1 MKIAILL
8 PYKENF
14 SKYETGAVSIFV
26 NSINKLSKYK
36 DDINIFGAT
45 SFKPLS
51 KNYENLNFKKRFY
64 LSSSKIYVENFLK
77 KINIRKFDILE
88 IHNRPHYLNYINNL
102 ENTKKIIFFHNDPL
116 QMQGSETKNDRLNIY
131 TKADTLI
138 FNSIWTKNQFLKDLP
153 IGYDDN
159 KIKIIPQSTSKVK
172 INFSKK
178 KKIIS
183 FVGKLNNSKG
193 YDIFGV
199 AIIKILNKY
208 PEWSSIVI
216 GNEPREK
223 LFYNHPRLK
232 IFGFKDNDY
241 VLNKLKEVGI
251 SVVPSKWDEPFGRSS
266 LEAASRGCAVIR
278 SDKGGLNET
287 TNASIVLKKLTSDE
301 IYKHLDF
308 LIRKPINLKKL
319 QVKTYKQFKLTNKY
333 SSNLLDKIRNE
344 LIKPKQKVSI
354 KCLKILHITNFNERF
369 NGRLHYNTSK
379 RINNA
384 LIKLGHNVYQ
394 LSDRDII
401 SSSRSIFNKS
411 PKKIL
416 NEKIIEIGKN
426 FNPDLII
433 LGHADSV
440 NSKTLRSL
448 KIKNNNLK
456 ISQWFL
462 DPLSRNGPDYQNNKK
477 RILNKIEIMDST
489 FLTSDPKSLD
499 FKIKNSYFIPN
510 PADKSFEVLDNSKK
524 TPKNDVFFA
533 MSHGVH
539 RGNLKPGKYDDR
551 EKILK
556 KLLTVKNIKFDFYGI
571 NNIQPIW
578 GDEFLKKI
586 SLSKIGLN
594 LSRGKPV
601 KYYSSDRIAQY
612 MANGLMTIIHE
623 DAKYLDFFN
632 KNEIVTYKNLKDLI
646 NKIKYYVK
654 NDKKRKFIA
663 SNGKKKY
670 LKEFSSEKISK
681 YIILKTFNIK
691 FKDKFIWDK
700 KSDRII

>member
-14 SKYETGAVSIFV
+14 SKNETGAVSIFV

-36 DDINIFGAT
+36 DNINIFGST
-45 SFKPLS
+45 NFKPLS
-51 KNYENLNFKKRFY
+51 KNYENLNFKKKFY
-64 LSSSKIYVENFLK
+64 LSSSKIYLENFLQ
-77 KINIRKFDILE
+77 KINNRKFDILE
-88 IHNRPHYLNYINNL
+88 IHNRPHYLNYIGNL
-102 ENTKKIIFFHNDPL
+102 ENTKKIIFFHNNPL
-116 QMQGSETKNDRLNIY
+116 QMQGSEKIDDRLNIY

-138 FNSIWTKNQFLKDLP
+138 FNSIWTKTQFLKDLP
-153 IGYDDN
+153 IDVDDS
-159 KIKIIPQSTSKVK
+159 KIRVVPQSTSKVN

-183 FVGKLNNSKG
+183 FVGKLNTAKG
-193 YDIFGV
+193 YDIFGE
-199 AIIKILNKY
+199 AIIKILDKY
-208 PEWSSIVI
+208 QEWSAVVI
-216 GNEPREK
+216 GNEPRQK
-223 LFYNHPRLK
+223 LFYKHQRLK
-232 IFGFKDNDY
+232 ILGFKNNSY
-241 VLNKLKEVGI
+241 VLNKLKEVSI

-266 LEAASRGCAVIR
+266 LEAASRGCAIIR

-287 TNASIVLKKLTSDE
+287 TSSSIVLNKLTSDE
-301 IYKHLDF
+301 LYKQLDL
-308 LIRKPINLKKL
+308 LIKKPTILKKL
-319 QVKTYKQFKLTNKY
+319 QVKTFKQFKLTNSS

-344 LIKPKQKVSI
+344 LIKPKQEISI

-379 RINNA
+379 RINNG

-401 SSSRSIFNKS
+401 SSNRTIFKPS
-411 PKKIL
+411 PKKLL
-416 NEKIIEIGKN
+416 NEKIIEIFNN

-440 NSKTLRSL
+440 KLETLRSL
-448 KIKNNNLK
+448 KIRNNNLK

-462 DPLSRNGPDYQNNKK
+462 DPLSRKGPDYQNNKK
-477 RILNKIEIMDST
+477 RILDKIEIIDST
-489 FLTSDPKSLD
+489 FLTTDPKSLD
-499 FKIKNSYFIPN
+499 FKIKNSHFIPN
-510 PADKSFEVLDNSKK
+510 PADKSFEILNNSKK
-524 TPKNDVFFA
+524 NLKNDVFFA

-539 RGNLKPGKYDDR
+539 RGNLKSGKYDDR

-556 KLLTVKNIKFDFYGI
+556 KLLRVKDIKFDFYGI
-571 NNIQPIW
+571 NNVQPVW
-578 GDEFLKKI
+578 GDNFLKKI

-594 LSRGKPV
+594 LSRGKPL
-601 KYYSSDRIAQY
+601 KYYSSDRITQY
-612 MANGLMTIIHE
+612 MANGLMTLIHE
-623 DAKYLDFFN
+623 DTKYSDFFN

-663 SNGKKKY
+663 NNGKKKY
-670 LKEFSSEKISK
+670 LKEFNSEKVSK
-681 YIILKTFNIK
+681 FIILKTFNIK
-691 FKDKFIWDK
+691 SKEKFIWDK
-700 KSDRII
+700 NI

>member
-477 RILNKIEIMDST
+477 RILDKIEIMDST

-510 PADKSFEVLDNSKK
+510 PADKSFEILDNSKK
-524 TPKNDVFFA
+524 IPKNDLFFA

-670 LKEFSSEKISK
+670 LKEFNSEKISK
-681 YIILKTFNIK
+681 YMILKTFNIK
-691 FKDKFIWDK
+691 SKDKFIWDK
-700 KSDRII
+700 NNDRFI

>member
-14 SKYETGAVSIFV
+14 SKNETGAVSIFV
-26 NSINKLSKYK
+26 NSINKLSKFK
-36 DDINIFGAT
+36 NNINVFGST
-45 SFKPLS
+45 NFKPFS
-51 KNYENLNFKKRFY
+51 KNYENLNFKKKFY
-64 LSSSKIYVENFLK
+64 LSSSKIYVENFLQ
-77 KINIRKFDILE
+77 KISNRKFDILE
-88 IHNRPHYLNYINNL
+88 IHNRPHYLNYLSNL
-102 ENTKKIIFFHNDPL
+102 ENTKKIIFFHNNPL
-116 QMQGSETKNDRLNIY
+116 QMQGSETKNERLSIY
-131 TKADTLI
+131 TKADLLI
-138 FNSIWTKNQFLKDLP
+138 FNSIWTKTQFLNDLP
-153 IGYDDN
+153 IDMDDD
-159 KIKIIPQSTSKVK
+159 KIKIVPQSTSKIK

-183 FVGKLNNSKG
+183 FIGKLNTAKG
-193 YDIFGV
+193 YDIFGE

-208 PEWSSIVI
+208 PEWSAVVI
-216 GNEPREK
+216 GNEPRQK
-223 LFYNHPRLK
+223 LIYKHQKLK
-232 IFGFKDNDY
+232 ILGFKDNSY
-241 VLNKLKEVGI
+241 VLNKLKEVSI

-266 LEAASRGCAVIR
+266 LEAASRGCAIIR
-278 SDKGGLNET
+278 SDKGGLKET
-287 TNASIVLKKLTSDE
+287 TSSSIVLKKLTSNE
-301 IYKHLDF
+301 LYKQLDL
-308 LIRKPINLKKL
+308 LIKKPTNLRKL
-319 QVKTYKQFKLTNKY
+319 QVKTFKQFKLTNN
-333 SSNLLDKIRNE
+333 SSSILLDKIRNE
-344 LIKPKQKVSI
+344 LIKPKQEISI

-401 SSSRSIFNKS
+401 SSNRTIFNPS

-416 NEKIIEIGKN
+416 NKKIIEIGKN

-440 NSKTLRSL
+440 TLETLRSL
-448 KIKNNNLK
+448 KIRNKNLK

-462 DPLSRNGPDYQNNKK
+462 DPLSRKGPDYHNNKK
-477 RILNKIEIMDST
+477 RILDKIEIIDST

-510 PADKSFEVLDNSKK
+510 PADKSFEILNNSKK
-524 TPKNDVFFA
+524 NPKNDVFFA

-539 RGNLKPGKYDDR
+539 RGNLKSGKYDDR

-556 KLLTVKNIKFDFYGI
+556 KLLRVKDIKFDFYGI
-571 NNIQPIW
+571 NNIQPVW
-578 GDEFLKKI
+578 GDNFLKKI

-594 LSRGKPV
+594 LSRGKPL

-612 MANGLMTIIHE
+612 MANGLMTLIHE
-623 DAKYLDFFN
+623 DTKYSDFFN

-646 NKIKYYVK
+646 NKIKYYIK
-654 NDKKRKFIA
+654 NDKRRKIIA
-663 SNGKKKY
+663 NNGRNKY
-670 LKEFSSEKISK
+670 LKEFNSEKVSK
-681 YIILKTFNIK
+681 FIILKTFNIK
-691 FKDKFIWDK
+691 SKDRFMWVKN
-700 KSDRII
+700 

>member
-1 MKIAILL
+1 MNIAILL

-26 NSINKLSKYK
+26 NSINRFSKYK
-36 DDINIFGAT
+36 DDIRIFGST

-51 KNYENLNFKKRFY
+51 KNYENLSFKKKFY
-64 LSSSKIYVENFLK
+64 LSSSKLYIENFLK
-77 KINIRKFDILE
+77 KLDNTKFDILE
-88 IHNRPHYLNYINNL
+88 IHNRPHYLNYL
-102 ENTKKIIFFHNDPL
+102 DRLKNTKKIIFFHNNPL
-116 QMQGSETKNDRLNIY
+116 QMQGSETKKERLNIY

-138 FNSIWTKNQFLKDLP
+138 FNSTWTKNQFLKDLS
-153 IGYDDN
+153 IDNNDN
-159 KIKIIPQSTSKVK
+159 KIKIVPQSTSKVK

-183 FVGKLNNSKG
+183 FVGKLNTSKG
-193 YDIFGV
+193 YDIFAEAV
-199 AIIKILNKY
+199 IKILDKY

-216 GNEPREK
+216 GNEPRQK

-232 IFGFKDNDY
+232 ILGFKNNDY
-241 VLNKLKEVGI
+241 VLNKLKEVSI

-266 LEAASRGCAVIR
+266 LEAASRGCAIIR
-278 SDKGGLNET
+278 SDKGGLKET
-287 TNASIVLKKLTSDE
+287 TNTSIVLKKLTSDE

-319 QVKTYKQFKLTNKY
+319 QVKTYKQFKLTNIN
-333 SSNLLDKIRNE
+333 SSNLLDRIRNE

-384 LIKLGHNVYQ
+384 LIRLGHNVYH
-394 LSDRDII
+394 LSDRDVI
-401 SSSRSIFNKS
+401 STNRSFFNKS

-440 NSKTLRSL
+440 NLQTLRSL
-448 KIKNNNLK
+448 KIKNDYLK

-462 DPLSRNGPDYQNNKK
+462 DPLSRNGPDYHNNKK
-477 RILNKIEIMDST
+477 RILDKIEIMDST

-510 PADKSFEVLDNSKK
+510 PADKSFEILDNSKK
-524 TPKNDVFFA
+524 IPKNDVFFA

-556 KLLTVKNIKFDFYGI
+556 KLLKVKDIKFDFYGI

-578 GDEFLKKI
+578 GDEFLNKI

-594 LSRGKPV
+594 LSRGKPI

-612 MANGLMTIIHE
+612 MANGLMTLIHE
-623 DAKYLDFFN
+623 DTKYLDFFN
-632 KNEIVTYKNLKDLI
+632 KNEIITYKNLNDLI
-646 NKIKYYVK
+646 NKIKYYIK

-663 SNGKKKY
+663 SNGRKKY
-670 LKEFSSEKISK
+670 LKEFNSEKISK
-681 YIILKTFNIK
+681 YIILKTLNIK
-691 FKDKFIWDK
+691 SKEKFIWVK
-700 KSDRII
+700 

>member
-1 MKIAILL
+1 
-8 PYKENF
+8 
-14 SKYETGAVSIFV
+14 
-26 NSINKLSKYK
+26 
-36 DDINIFGAT
+36 
-45 SFKPLS
+45 
-51 KNYENLNFKKRFY
+51 
-64 LSSSKIYVENFLK
+64 
-77 KINIRKFDILE
+77 
-88 IHNRPHYLNYINNL
+88 
-102 ENTKKIIFFHNDPL
+102 
-116 QMQGSETKNDRLNIY
+116 MQGSETKNDRLNIY
-131 TKADTLI
+131 NKADALI
-138 FNSIWTKNQFLKDLP
+138 FNSIWTKTQFLKDLP
-153 IGYDDN
+153 IDIDKN
-159 KIKIIPQSTSKVK
+159 KIKLVPQSTSKVK

-183 FVGKLNNSKG
+183 FVGKLNSSKG
-193 YDIFGV
+193 YDIFGDAV
-199 AIIKILNKY
+199 IRILNKY
-208 PEWSSIVI
+208 PGWSSIVI
-216 GNEPREK
+216 GNEPRQK
-223 LFYNHPRLK
+223 LFYNHSRLK
-232 IFGFKDNDY
+232 ILGFKDNDY
-241 VLNKLKEVGI
+241 VLNKLKEVSI

-287 TNASIVLKKLTSDE
+287 TNASIILNKLTSDE
-301 IYKHLDF
+301 LYKYLDF
-308 LIRKPINLKKL
+308 LIRNPINLKKL
-319 QVKTYKQFKLTNKY
+319 QVKTYKQFKLTNNN
-333 SSNLLDKIRNE
+333 SSFLLDRIRNE
-344 LIKPKQKVSI
+344 LINPKKKISI

-401 SSSRSIFNKS
+401 SSNRSIFNLS

-416 NEKIIEIGKN
+416 NKKIIEIGKN

-440 NSKTLRSL
+440 KLETLRSL
-448 KIKNNNLK
+448 KNKNNNLK

-462 DPLSRNGPDYQNNKK
+462 DPLSRNGPDYLNNKK
-477 RILNKIEIMDST
+477 RILNKIEIIDST
-489 FLTSDPKSLD
+489 FLTSDPESLD

-510 PADKSFEVLDNSKK
+510 PADKSFETLDNSKK
-524 TPKNDVFFA
+524 SPKNDVFFA

-551 EKILK
+551 EKMLK
-556 KLLTVKNIKFDFYGI
+556 KLLRVKNIKFDFYGI

-594 LSRGKPV
+594 LSRGKPL

-612 MANGLMTIIHE
+612 MANGLMTFTHE
-623 DAKYLDFFN
+623 DTKYLDFFN

-663 SNGKKKY
+663 NNGKKKY
-670 LKEFSSEKISK
+670 LKEFNSEKVSK
-681 YIILKTFNIK
+681 FIILKTFDIK
-691 FKDKFIWDK
+691 SKDKFIWDK
-700 KSDRII
+700 KNNILN

>member
-1 MKIAILL
+1 MKVAILL

-14 SKYETGAVSIFV
+14 SNYETGAVSIFV
-26 NSINKLSKYK
+26 NSINELSKYK
-36 DDINIFGAT
+36 DDITIFGST
-45 SFKPLS
+45 NFKPLS
-51 KNYENLNFKKRFY
+51 ENYENLNLKKKFY

-77 KINIRKFDILE
+77 KLANRKFDILE
-88 IHNRPHYLNYINNL
+88 IHNRPHYLNYISNI
-102 ENTKKIIFFHNDPL
+102 ENIKKIIFFHNNPL

-131 TKADTLI
+131 NKADALI
-138 FNSIWTKNQFLKDLP
+138 FNSIWTKTQFLKDLP
-153 IGYDDN
+153 IDIDKN
-159 KIKIIPQSTSKVK
+159 KIKLVPQSTSKVK

-183 FVGKLNNSKG
+183 FVGKLNSSKG
-193 YDIFGV
+193 YDIFGDAV
-199 AIIKILNKY
+199 IRILNKY
-208 PEWSSIVI
+208 PGWSSIVI
-216 GNEPREK
+216 GNEPRQK
-223 LFYNHPRLK
+223 LFYNHSRLK
-232 IFGFKDNDY
+232 ILGFKDNDY
-241 VLNKLKEVGI
+241 VLNKLKEVSI

-287 TNASIVLKKLTSDE
+287 TNASIILNKLTSDE
-301 IYKHLDF
+301 LYKYLDF
-308 LIRKPINLKKL
+308 LIRNPINLKKL
-319 QVKTYKQFKLTNKY
+319 QVKTYKQFKLTNNN
-333 SSNLLDKIRNE
+333 SSFLLDRIRNE
-344 LIKPKQKVSI
+344 LINPKKKISI

-401 SSSRSIFNKS
+401 SSNRSIFNLS

-440 NSKTLRSL
+440 KLETLRSL
-448 KIKNNNLK
+448 KNKNNNLK

-462 DPLSRNGPDYQNNKK
+462 DPLSRNGPDYLNNKK
-477 RILNKIEIMDST
+477 RILNKIEIIDST
-489 FLTSDPKSLD
+489 FLTSDPESLD

-510 PADKSFEVLDNSKK
+510 PADKSFETLDNSKK
-524 TPKNDVFFA
+524 SPKNDVFFA

-539 RGNLKPGKYDDR
+539 RGNLKPGKYDNR
-551 EKILK
+551 EKMLK
-556 KLLTVKNIKFDFYGI
+556 KLLRVKNIKFDFYGI

-594 LSRGKPV
+594 LSRGKPL

-612 MANGLMTIIHE
+612 MANGLMTFTHE
-623 DAKYLDFFN
+623 DTKYLDFFN

-646 NKIKYYVK
+646 SKIKYYVK

-663 SNGKKKY
+663 NNGKKKY
-670 LKEFSSEKISK
+670 LKEFNSEKVSK
-681 YIILKTFNIK
+681 FIILKTFDIK
-691 FKDKFIWDK
+691 SKDKFIWDK
-700 KSDRII
+700 KNNILN

>member
-26 NSINKLSKYK
+26 NSIIKLSKYK
-36 DDINIFGAT
+36 DDINIFGST
-45 SFKPLS
+45 NFKPLS
-51 KNYENLNFKKRFY
+51 KNYENLNFKKKFY
-64 LSSSKIYVENFLK
+64 LSSSKVYVENFLK
-77 KINIRKFDILE
+77 KLNNRKYDILE

-102 ENTKKIIFFHNDPL
+102 KKTKIIIFFHNNPL
-116 QMQGSETKNDRLNIY
+116 QMQGSESKNDRLNIY
-131 TKADTLI
+131 NNADTLI
-138 FNSIWTKNQFLKDLP
+138 FNSIWTKTQFLKDLP
-153 IGYDDN
+153 SDIDYD
-159 KIKIIPQSTSKVK
+159 KIKIVPQSTSKVK

-183 FVGKLNNSKG
+183 FVGKLNTAKG
-193 YDIFGV
+193 YDIFGE
-199 AIIKILNKY
+199 AIIKILKKY

-216 GNEPREK
+216 GNEPRQR

-232 IFGFKDNDY
+232 IIGFKDNEY
-241 VLNKLKEVGI
+241 VLNKLKEVSI

-266 LEAASRGCAVIR
+266 LEAASRGCAIIR

-287 TNASIVLKKLTSDE
+287 TNSSIVLNKLTSHE
-301 IYKHLDF
+301 LYNHLDF
-308 LIRKPINLKKL
+308 LIKNPINLKKL
-319 QVKTYKQFKLTNKY
+319 QFKTYKQFKLTNKN

-344 LIKPKQKVSI
+344 LINPKQKVSI
-354 KCLKILHITNFNERF
+354 KCLRILHITNFNERF

-379 RINNA
+379 RINNG

-401 SSSRSIFNKS
+401 SSYRSIFNMT
-411 PKKIL
+411 PKQNL

-440 NSKTLRSL
+440 KLETLRSL
-448 KIKNNNLK
+448 KNKNKNLK

-477 RILNKIEIMDST
+477 RILNKLEIMDST
-489 FLTSDPKSLD
+489 FLTSDPNSLD

-510 PADKSFEVLDNSKK
+510 PADKSFEILDNSKN
-524 TPKNDVFFA
+524 TPINDVFFA

-539 RGNLKPGKYDDR
+539 RGNLKSGKYDDR

-556 KLLTVKNIKFDFYGI
+556 KLLKVKDIKFDFYGI
-571 NNIQPIW
+571 NHIQPIW

-594 LSRGKPV
+594 LSRGKPL
-601 KYYSSDRIAQY
+601 KYYSSDRITQY
-612 MANGLMTIIHE
+612 MANGLMTLIHE
-623 DAKYLDFFN
+623 DTKYSDFFN
-632 KNEIVTYKNLKDLI
+632 KDEIVTYKNLNDLI
-646 NKIKYYVK
+646 NKIKYYIK

-670 LKEFSSEKISK
+670 LKEFNSEKISK

-691 FKDKFIWDK
+691 SKEKFIWEK
-700 KSDRII
+700 KTDIL

>member
-36 DDINIFGAT
+36 DDINIYGAT

-433 LGHADSV
+433 LGHADNV
-440 NSKTLRSL
+440 KLETLKSL
-448 KIKNNNLK
+448 KNKNNNLK

-477 RILNKIEIMDST
+477 RILDKIEIMDST

-510 PADKSFEVLDNSKK
+510 PADKSFEILDNSKK
-524 TPKNDVFFA
+524 IPKNDLFFA

-670 LKEFSSEKISK
+670 LKEFNSEKISK
-681 YIILKTFNIK
+681 YMILKTFNIK
-691 FKDKFIWDK
+691 SKDKFIWDK
-700 KSDRII
+700 NNDRFI

>member
-477 RILNKIEIMDST
+477 RILDKIEIMDST

-510 PADKSFEVLDNSKK
+510 PADKSFEILDNSKK
-524 TPKNDVFFA
+524 IPKNDLFFA

>member
-232 IFGFKDNDY
+232 ILGFKDNDY
-241 VLNKLKEVGI
+241 VLNKLKGVSI

-477 RILNKIEIMDST
+477 RILDKIEIMDST

-510 PADKSFEVLDNSKK
+510 PADKSFEILDNSKK
-524 TPKNDVFFA
+524 IPKNDLFFA

>member
-14 SKYETGAVSIFV
+14 SKNETGAVSIFV
-26 NSINKLSKYK
+26 NSIDKLSKYK
-36 DDINIFGAT
+36 DNINIFGST
-45 SFKPLS
+45 NFKPLS
-51 KNYENLNFKKRFY
+51 KNYENLIFKKKFY

-77 KINIRKFDILE
+77 RLSYKKIDILE
-88 IHNRPHYLNYINNL
+88 IHNRPHYLNYLNNL
-102 ENTKKIIFFHNDPL
+102 ENTKKIVFFHNNPL
-116 QMQGSETKNDRLNIY
+116 QMQGSTSKNERLNIY

-138 FNSIWTKNQFLKDLP
+138 FNSIWTKTQFLKDLP
-153 IGYDDN
+153 INADDN
-159 KIKIIPQSTSKVK
+159 KIKIVPQSTSKVK
-172 INFSKK
+172 INFLKK

-183 FVGKLNNSKG
+183 FVGKLNTAKG
-193 YDIFGV
+193 YDIFGE

-208 PEWSSIVI
+208 PKWSSIVM
-216 GNEPREK
+216 GNEPRQK

-232 IFGFKDNDY
+232 ILGFKNNDY
-241 VLNKLKEVGI
+241 VLNKLKEVSI

-266 LEAASRGCAVIR
+266 LEAASRGCAIIR

-287 TNASIVLKKLTSDE
+287 TNSSIVLNKLTSDE
-301 IYKHLDF
+301 LYNHLDF
-308 LIRKPINLKKL
+308 LIKNPIKLKKL
-319 QVKTYKQFKLTNKY
+319 QVKTYKQFKLTNNY
-333 SSNLLDKIRNE
+333 SSNLLDRIRNK
-344 LIKPKQKVSI
+344 LIKSKEKVSL

-401 SSSRSIFNKS
+401 SSNRTIFNPS

-433 LGHADSV
+433 LGHADNV
-440 NSKTLRSL
+440 KLETLKSL
-448 KIKNNNLK
+448 KNKNNNLK

-556 KLLTVKNIKFDFYGI
+556 KLLRVKDIKFDFYGI

-594 LSRGKPV
+594 LSRGKPI

-612 MANGLMTIIHE
+612 MANGLMTLIHE
-623 DAKYLDFFN
+623 DTKYSDFFN
-632 KNEIVTYKNLKDLI
+632 KNEIVTYKNLNDLI

-663 SNGKKKY
+663 NNGKKKY
-670 LKEFSSEKISK
+670 LKEFSSEKVSK
-681 YIILKTFNIK
+681 YILLKTLNIK
-691 FKDKFIWDK
+691 SKDRFIWDLK
-700 KSDRII
+700 IID